1 MTSAII
7 KELDMDET
15 KSPLILVI
23 GQTGAGKSHF
33 INKTIGD
40 KVVKESSGL
49 KSCTSKPEMV
59 EVQVDEHQFLMIDT
73 PGFND
78 TRRDTVRSDAT
89 ILAEIARMLTLQ
101 TQLGVQLRGILYM
114 YDISASRMTGDTL
127 RQLEMVKRI
136 CGEHCYSNIMLVMT
150 HWPKSLADQKANG
163 CAVKEKDLRTEFW
176 RDFVRGGSI
185 MKRFDNESISAQAIV
200 RTFAGKENIVT
211 SLQEQLAQGLKLSQ
225 TTAGS
230 FITDARRAEE
240 IDPSPKSS
248 QERERLERW
257 KKDEEKLPDDI
268 VRDVRND
275 IKDADSKARN
285 DKRVP
290 TVALILRWLI
300 SVSALAMG
308 VSQVAL
314 QVE

>member
-1 MTSAII
+1 MTDAII
-7 KELDMDET
+7 KELDMEET

-101 TQLGVQLRGILYM
+101 TQLGVQLVGCP
-114 YDISASRMTGDTL
+114 ASRMTGDTL
-127 RQLEMVKRI
+127 RQLEMIKRI

-176 RDFVRGGSI
+176 RDLVRGGSI

-200 RTFAGKENIVT
+200 RTFAGKQNIVT

-225 TTAGS
+225 TSAGS
-230 FITDARRAEE
+230 FIADARRAEE
-240 IDPSPKSS
+240 IDASPKSS

-268 VRDVRND
+268 VHDVRKD
-275 IKDADSKARN
+275 IKDADSEARN
-285 DKRVP
+285 NKRIP

>member
-1 MTSAII
+1 
-7 KELDMDET
+7 
-15 KSPLILVI
+15 
-23 GQTGAGKSHF
+23 
-33 INKTIGD
+33 
-40 KVVKESSGL
+40 
-49 KSCTSKPEMV
+49 
-59 EVQVDEHQFLMIDT
+59 
-73 PGFND
+73 
-78 TRRDTVRSDAT
+78 
-89 ILAEIARMLTLQ
+89 
-101 TQLGVQLRGILYM
+101 
-114 YDISASRMTGDTL
+114 MTGDTL
-127 RQLEMVKRI
+127 RQLEMIKRI
-136 CGEHCYSNIMLVMT
+136 CGEHCYSNVMLVMT

-200 RTFAGKENIVT
+200 RTFAGKQNIVT

-230 FITDARRAEE
+230 FIADARRAEE

-257 KKDEEKLPDDI
+257 RKDEEKLPGDI
-268 VRDVRND
+268 VRDVRKD
-275 IKDADSKARN
+275 IKDADSQARN
-285 DKRVP
+285 NKRIP

>member
-1 MTSAII
+1 MTDAII
-7 KELDMDET
+7 KELDMEET

-101 TQLGVQLRGILYM
+101 TQLGVQLVGCP
-114 YDISASRMTGDTL
+114 ASRMTGDTL
-127 RQLEMVKRI
+127 RQLEMIKRI

-176 RDFVRGGSI
+176 RDLVRGGSI

-200 RTFAGKENIVT
+200 RTFAGKQNIVT

-225 TTAGS
+225 TSAGS
-230 FITDARRAEE
+230 FIADARRAEE
-240 IDPSPKSS
+240 IDASPKSS

-268 VRDVRND
+268 VRDVRKD
-275 IKDADSKARN
+275 IKDADSEARN
-285 DKRVP
+285 NKRIP

>member
-101 TQLGVQLRGILYM
+101 TQL
-114 YDISASRMTGDTL
+114 ASRMTGDTL

-185 MKRFDNESISAQAIV
+185 IKRFDNESISAQAIV

-230 FITDARRAEE
+230 FITYARRAEE